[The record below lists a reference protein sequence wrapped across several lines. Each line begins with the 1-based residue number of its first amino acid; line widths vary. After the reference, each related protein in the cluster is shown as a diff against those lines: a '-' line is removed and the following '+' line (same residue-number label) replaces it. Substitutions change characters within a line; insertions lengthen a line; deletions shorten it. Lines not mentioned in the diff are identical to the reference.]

1 MAEDYGDVII
11 PDGVKTIVA
20 RPWAGRANK
29 AIAAMVTSITVN
41 DSCTEIGYNMTEGCE
56 NLEWV
61 YIPSSVTQ
69 IDHGLL
75 DGNPDAVI
83 KCEAGS
89 YAEQYAKDN
98 GLKYE
103 IQ

>member
-1 MAEDYGDVII
+1 MTEDYGDVII
-11 PDGVKTIVA
+11 PDGITKIVA
-20 RPWAGRANK
+20 RPWACRANK

-98 GLKYE
+98 GLNYE
-103 IQ
+103 IK